1 MHRLWLAI
9 VVILVFLTLIILA
22 LAGVIPSGT
31 MTPGIFTGGIE
42 LLGVFM
48 LFKGVVLN
56 VVMWGDYTPREKRRE
71 FIRPYTSN
79 YKEPSPQELEQEK
92 EFESIIMEKNY
103 YLNYKRLNRLFYW
116 SCYSNFCGMG
126 ICGVI
131 YPCRH
136 SLLRNI

>member
-103 YLNYKRLNRLFYW
+103 YLIINGLIDCFIGL
-116 SCYSNFCGMG
+116 
-126 ICGVI
+126 VI
-131 YPCRH
+131 VTFAGWAFVE
-136 SLLRNI
+136 